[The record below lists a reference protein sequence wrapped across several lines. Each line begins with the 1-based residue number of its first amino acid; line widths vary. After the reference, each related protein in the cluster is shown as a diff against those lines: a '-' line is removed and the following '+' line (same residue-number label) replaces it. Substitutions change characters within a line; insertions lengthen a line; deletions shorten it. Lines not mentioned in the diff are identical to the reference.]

1 LLKFDY
7 NKTLK
12 INQLS
17 TNVRTG
23 ADVKQK
29 FMMRKIILFLWFAI
43 PVFCM
48 AQKLEVRYEYDA
60 SGNRVSRK
68 TIVLEEPKTAPSA
81 PQDSTLVANELEPFT
96 TLMTQ
101 DLATEP
107 EYFVEK
113 IAQVEIKIYPN
124 PTTEKITLEI
134 SVWENLQTG
143 TFKLFSLTGQLLQE
157 QPVHSATTTVSLAG
171 LPKGTYLL
179 KVSIN
184 NRTEDW
190 KIIKQ

>member
-1 LLKFDY
+1 MK
-7 NKTLK
+7 
-12 INQLS
+12 
-17 TNVRTG
+17 
-23 ADVKQK
+23 
-29 FMMRKIILFLWFAI
+29 RKIICLLWLSI
-43 PVFCM
+43 PLLCM
-48 AQKLEVRYEYDA
+48 AQNSLAFSYEYDNA
-60 SGNRVSRK
+60 GNRVRRK
-68 TIVLEEPKTAPSA
+68 VIYIIPHTPPPPTAPDSTTMPVEMEEELMSLMSLM
-81 PQDSTLVANELEPFT
+81 PQDISITDSAEPS
-96 TLMTQ
+96 
-101 DLATEP
+101 P

-134 SVWENLQTG
+134 SNMENLQTG
-143 TFKLFSLTGQLLQE
+143 VFKLFSITGQFLQE

-179 KVSIN
+179 KVHIN